1 MPRGG
6 QNRLPVLVK
15 QSYFELIRTGM
26 PGAEAARR
34 VGVSMSC
41 GSLWFI
47 DAGSVSI
54 TETRPIN
61 PATSTKTI
69 GSRSPTASLRANR

>member
-6 QNRLPVLVK
+6 QNRLPVRVK

-34 VGVSMSC
+34 VGGAMIRTC
-41 GSLWFI
+41 G
-47 DAGSVSI
+47 
-54 TETRPIN
+54 
-61 PATSTKTI
+61 
-69 GSRSPTASLRANR
+69 